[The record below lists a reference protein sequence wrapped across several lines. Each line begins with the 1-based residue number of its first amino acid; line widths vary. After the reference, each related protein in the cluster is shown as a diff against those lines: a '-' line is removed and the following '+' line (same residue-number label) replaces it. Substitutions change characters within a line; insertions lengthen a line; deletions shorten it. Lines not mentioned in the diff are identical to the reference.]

1 MNKNLLLMNVL
12 LAGALLA
19 SCSGANGPGTPIT
32 PSSPEEEATSQTTE
46 ESKESSVPSE
56 ETSIDDSDFT
66 VLNTLHVILYQ
77 KQIKDTAKVEE
88 FQAGFASF
96 LAERKVRIPTIT
108 WDYVGS
114 DAVATLSTELEAF
127 EAANYRG
134 DVVLGAKAVAA
145 DKAPWFNENYEV
157 YKDGDA
163 HVEIE
168 FGGNSARRLWVN
180 KNLGNPTE
188 TSYLIRYYRLLAGL
202 PEVEETPEP
211 EPIESSSEPTPE
223 PIESSSEPTPEPV
236 ESSSEEPVVESS
248 SEESPTPVTLP
259 VLHVILYQKQV
270 TDTAAVDTFKAG
282 FATYLENQL
291 ITIESI
297 TWDYVGSGKVATLS
311 TELEAFEAANYQGDV
326 VLGAKA
332 VAADSAPW
340 FNENYEVYNTE
351 AGTPFE
357 FDFGGATG
365 RRIWTNKNG
374 SNPEARAAL
383 IAYAQTLV
391 A

>member
-32 PSSPEEEATSQTTE
+32 PSSSEEEATSQTTE

-180 KNLGNPTE
+180 KNLGNPIE
-188 TSYLIRYYRLLAGL
+188 TSYLIRYYRVLAGL
-202 PEVEETPEP
+202 PEVEETPDP
-211 EPIESSSEPTPE
+211 VESSSEPTPE
-223 PIESSSEPTPEPV
+223 PI

-248 SEESPTPVTLP
+248 SEESPTPVTYP

-270 TDTAAVDTFKAG
+270 TDTAAVDTFKEG
-282 FATYLENQL
+282 FATYLANEL

-340 FNENYEVYNTE
+340 FNEHYEVYNTE

-365 RRIWTNKNG
+365 RRIWTNKHG

-383 IAYAQTLV
+383 IAYTPTLV

>member
-32 PSSPEEEATSQTTE
+32 PSSSEEEATSQTTE
-46 ESKESSVPSE
+46 ESKESSIPSE

-180 KNLGNPTE
+180 KNLGNPIE
-188 TSYLIRYYRLLAGL
+188 TSYLIRYYRVLAGL

-211 EPIESSSEPTPE
+211 
-223 PIESSSEPTPEPV
+223 
-236 ESSSEEPVVESS
+236 VESS
-248 SEESPTPVTLP
+248 SEESVVESSSDVAPTPVTLP
-259 VLHVILYQKQV
+259 VLHVILYQKQIK
-270 TDTAAVDTFKAG
+270 DTAAVDTFKEG
-282 FATYLENQL
+282 FATYLANEL

-297 TWDYVGSGKVATLS
+297 TWDYVGTGKVATLS
-311 TELEAFEAANYQGDV
+311 TELEAFEAANYPGDV

-340 FNENYEVYNTE
+340 FNEHYEVYNTE

>member
-32 PSSPEEEATSQTTE
+32 PSSSEEEATSQTTE
-46 ESKESSVPSE
+46 ESKESSIPSE
-56 ETSIDDSDFT
+56 ETSIDDSDVT

-188 TSYLIRYYRLLAGL
+188 ASYLIRYYRVLAGL

-223 PIESSSEPTPEPV
+223 PV
-236 ESSSEEPVVESS
+236 ESSSEDPIVESS

-259 VLHVILYQKQV
+259 VLHVILYQKQIK
-270 TDTAAVDTFKAG
+270 DTAAVDTFKEG
-282 FATYLENQL
+282 FATYLANEL

-297 TWDYVGSGKVATLS
+297 TWDYVGSDVVATLS
-311 TELEAFEAANYQGDV
+311 TELEAFEAANYPGDV

-332 VAADSAPW
+332 VSAKDAPW

-357 FDFGGATG
+357 FDFGGAKT

-374 SNPEARAAL
+374 ANPEARAAL

>member
-12 LAGALLA
+12 IAGALLA

-32 PSSPEEEATSQTTE
+32 PSSSEEEATSQTTE
-46 ESKESSVPSE
+46 ESKESSIPSE
-56 ETSIDDSDFT
+56 ETSIDDSDVT

-157 YKDGDA
+157 Y
-163 HVEIE
+163 
-168 FGGNSARRLWVN
+168 
-180 KNLGNPTE
+180 
-188 TSYLIRYYRLLAGL
+188 
-202 PEVEETPEP
+202 
-211 EPIESSSEPTPE
+211 
-223 PIESSSEPTPEPV
+223 
-236 ESSSEEPVVESS
+236 
-248 SEESPTPVTLP
+248 
-259 VLHVILYQKQV
+259 
-270 TDTAAVDTFKAG
+270 
-282 FATYLENQL
+282 
-291 ITIESI
+291 
-297 TWDYVGSGKVATLS
+297 
-311 TELEAFEAANYQGDV
+311 
-326 VLGAKA
+326 
-332 VAADSAPW
+332 
-340 FNENYEVYNTE
+340 NTE

-383 IAYAQTLV
+383 IVYAQTLV

>member
-32 PSSPEEEATSQTTE
+32 PSSSEEEVTTQTTE
-46 ESKESSVPSE
+46 ESKESSIPSE

-66 VLNTLHVILYQ
+66 VLNTLHVILYE
-77 KQIKDTAKVEE
+77 KQVTDKDKVAE
-88 FQAGFASF
+88 FQNGFAAF
-96 LAERKVRIPTIT
+96 LAERKIRIPNIT

-114 DAVATLSTELEAF
+114 DVVATLSTELEAF

-168 FGGNSARRLWVN
+168 FGGNTARRLWVN

-188 TSYLIRYYRLLAGL
+188 ASYLIRYYRVLAGL
-202 PEVEETPEP
+202 PEVEETPDP
-211 EPIESSSEPTPE
+211 VESSSEPTPG
-223 PIESSSEPTPEPV
+223 PV
-236 ESSSEEPVVESS
+236 ESSSEESVVESS
-248 SEESPTPVTLP
+248 SDVAPTPVTLP

-270 TDTAAVDTFKAG
+270 TDTAAVDTFKEG
-282 FATYLENQL
+282 FATYLTNEL

-297 TWDYVGSGKVATLS
+297 TWDYVGTDTVATLS
-311 TELEAFEAANYQGDV
+311 TELEAFEAANYPGDV

-332 VAADSAPW
+332 VAADKAPW

-357 FDFGGATG
+357 FDFGGAKT
-365 RRIWTNKNG
+365 RRIWTNKNA